1 MWDIL
6 DFQLIRLLLL
16 KIMTEH
22 GFKNA
27 APAHQDAF
35 VHTEISPWKKKHW
48 RSLIKLSHLFS
59 FVKFCIHIQ
68 QTKRIGIKV
77 SIS

>member
-35 VHTEISPWKKKHW
+35 VHTEISPWKKT
-48 RSLIKLSHLFS
+48 IEA
-59 FVKFCIHIQ
+59 V
-68 QTKRIGIKV
+68 
-77 SIS
+77 

>member
-27 APAHQDAF
+27 TPAHQDAF
-35 VHTEISPWKKKHW
+35 VHTEISPWKKT
-48 RSLIKLSHLFS
+48 IEA
-59 FVKFCIHIQ
+59 V
-68 QTKRIGIKV
+68 
-77 SIS
+77 